1 MKKLILFLL
10 IVFGVMS
17 FQANAQFLVG
27 GNLGFSKYQDHDD
40 QGTNED
46 ETTFTSFTLI
56 PRLGY
61 AFGNSWA
68 GLDAGITSLKIE
80 ATGFEDYSSTIN
92 LTTINPF
99 YRYIQK
105 PTDNFGIWI
114 EGQAGATFGKDK
126 VADVVQT
133 NYFGLNFG
141 LRPGIIFYFGKKLTF
156 EASFGSFGFS
166 KITATSEADSNNKE
180 TVTNFGLGINNT
192 SGILQLYS
200 NNAPNYT
207 PGFQFGVNWMF
218 NSGE

>member
-1 MKKLILFLL
+1 MKKLIPFLL
-10 IVFGVMS
+10 IILGSMG

-27 GNLGFSKYQDHDD
+27 GNIGFSKYQDHDD
-40 QGTNED
+40 QGTNET
-46 ETTFTSFTLI
+46 ETTITSFTLI

-68 GLDAGITSLKIE
+68 GLDAGFTSLKVE
-80 ATGFEDYSSTIN
+80 VTGFENFNSTLN

-126 VADVVQT
+126 IGDVVQN

-141 LRPGIIFYFGKKLTF
+141 LRPGVIFYFGKKLSF
-156 EASFGSFGFS
+156 EASFGNIGFTS
-166 KITATSEADSNNKE
+166 LTSTSEADSNNKE
-180 TVTNFGLGINNT
+180 TVTNFGFGVNNG
-192 SGILQLYS
+192 SNILQLYS
-200 NNAPNYT
+200 GNAPNYT
-207 PGFQFGVNWMF
+207 PNFQFGVNWMF